1 MRNLMTSA
9 IALSTLTFAPLAA
22 FAAGNGEQNQNEGS
36 TATSAEVGVEQNR
49 QDMTETETEANAEA
63 EASNDVSTSTSSQQT
78 ASAEAF
84 LKTQKNQQALSEAYL
99 GAPVYLSEDQE
110 EDSVGEIDSL
120 IFSENGEIYGAVV
133 DVGGFLGI
141 GEKPVGIKWSA
152 LTEERQQ
159 NAVVFTASL
168 SRTEIENAPEYRTV
182 GEQARDTM
190 ATEEADTQNADEAS
204 TD

>member
-1 MRNLMTSA
+1 MRTLMTSA
-9 IALSTLTFAPLAA
+9 IALSALTFTPLAA
-22 FAAGNGEQNQNEGS
+22 VAAGNGEQNQTDAS

-49 QDMTETETEANAEA
+49 QDMTETEANVNADE
-63 EASNDVSTSTSSQQT
+63 SSDVSTSVSSEQT

-84 LKTQKNQQALSEAYL
+84 LKAQKNQQALSEAYL
-99 GAPVYLSEDQE
+99 GAPVYLSEDDD

-133 DVGGFLGI
+133 DVGGFLGL

-159 NAVVFTASL
+159 DAVVFTAAMTRAEL
-168 SRTEIENAPEYRTV
+168 EDAPEYRTV

-190 ATEEADTQNADEAS
+190 ATEEADTQNADEAT